1 MTLGK
6 RAVAPSEHEKAAM
19 ATAATE
25 EASKMTE
32 QAEDTVAVH
41 VMNALRGCNI
51 TPTDGQDIWI

>member
-32 QAEDTVAVH
+32 QAEDTVAV
-41 VMNALRGCNI
+41 
-51 TPTDGQDIWI
+51 TPSTS